1 MKRVKNKIKN
11 TAIDGIE
18 ELNSILDSNYFHVCT
33 SIQGDKVEWSIYY
46 KNLNEKEYYSDENK
60 PLLTSKENTI
70 SDIYE
75 LRDRFERAKEK
86 EFIENKYIVF
96 RDSFKIYSAMN
107 EIKYKGIDGMLNI
120 FTFYELVTLIISIS
134 LDNAIY
140 SIINLFICILGTIYL
155 IYQQKSIKKLMD
167 KKIEET
173 REFIIRNIIKNKGLE
188 FIERIR
194 ENEMHRDRL

>member
-11 TAIDGIE
+11 TVIDSIE
-18 ELNSILDSNYFHVCT
+18 ELNSILDSNYFHICT

-46 KNLNEKEYYSDENK
+46 KNLSEKEYYSNENK

-96 RDSFKIYSAMN
+96 RDSFKIYSVIN
-107 EIKYKGIDGMLNI
+107 EFKNKGLNGMLNL
-120 FTFYELVTLIISIS
+120 FTFYAVANVLINLVLSNI
-134 LDNAIY
+134 IY
-140 SIINLFICILGTIYL
+140 SVINLCICILGAIYL
-155 IYQQKSIKKLMD
+155 IYQQKSIEKLMD

-188 FIERIR
+188 FVERIKK
-194 ENEMHRDRL
+194 

>member
-11 TAIDGIE
+11 TVIDSIE
-18 ELNSILDSNYFHVCT
+18 ELNSILDSNYFHICT

-46 KNLNEKEYYSDENK
+46 KNLSEKEYYSNENK

-96 RDSFKIYSAMN
+96 RDSFKIYSVIN
-107 EIKYKGIDGMLNI
+107 EFKNKGLNGMLNL
-120 FTFYELVTLIISIS
+120 FTFYAVANVLINLVLSNI
-134 LDNAIY
+134 IY
-140 SIINLFICILGTIYL
+140 SVINLCICILGAIYL
-155 IYQQKSIKKLMD
+155 TYQQNSIEKLTD

-188 FIERIR
+188 FIERIKK
-194 ENEMHRDRL
+194 

>member
-11 TAIDGIE
+11 TVIDSIE
-18 ELNSILDSNYFHVCT
+18 ELNSILDSNYFHICT

-46 KNLNEKEYYSDENK
+46 KNLSEKEYYSNENK

-96 RDSFKIYSAMN
+96 RDSFKIYSVIN
-107 EIKYKGIDGMLNI
+107 EFKNKGLNGMLNL
-120 FTFYELVTLIISIS
+120 FTFYAVANVLINLVLSNI
-134 LDNAIY
+134 IY
-140 SIINLFICILGTIYL
+140 SVINLCICILGEIYL
-155 IYQQKSIKKLMD
+155 KYQQKSIKKLMD

-188 FIERIR
+188 FIKRIKK
-194 ENEMHRDRL
+194 